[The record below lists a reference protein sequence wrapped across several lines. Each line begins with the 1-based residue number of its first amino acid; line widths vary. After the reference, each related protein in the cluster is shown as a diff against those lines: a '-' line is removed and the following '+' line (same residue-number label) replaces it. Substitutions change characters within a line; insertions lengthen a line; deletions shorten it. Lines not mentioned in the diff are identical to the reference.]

1 MKQLRRSLIAY
12 LFAIV
17 SLMTW
22 LSASFFSWYEFQEI
36 ASALVMGSCLVGM
49 VQWFIPAARSM
60 RDGQDYADFFAFS
73 IFQILFFMSVQR
85 LWGNILRWTDRPDYL
100 VYSPVTGIIMI
111 MGAFSVFLMILA
123 RDTEGGRVP
132 RDNITRAIVALIL
145 SGIIAATTLILFSDR
160 LDELGRVEVSPWQR
174 SQAELVVS
182 PLPAIRVP

>member
-1 MKQLRRSLIAY
+1 MKRLRRSLIAY
-12 LFAIV
+12 LFVIV
-17 SLMTW
+17 SLLTW

-49 VQWFIPAARSM
+49 VQWFRPAARSM

-132 RDNITRAIVALIL
+132 RANITRAIVALIL
-145 SGIIAATTLILFSDR
+145 SGIIAATTLILFSER
-160 LDELGRVEVSPWQR
+160 LDELGRIDVSPWGAPQV
-174 SQAELVVS
+174 ETVVS
-182 PLPAIRVP
+182 RRPIVD

>member
-1 MKQLRRSLIAY
+1 MKRLRRSLIAY

-17 SLMTW
+17 SLLTW

-36 ASALVMGSCLVGM
+36 SSALVMGSCVVGM
-49 VQWFIPAARSM
+49 VQWFKPAARSM

-85 LWGNILRWTDRPDYL
+85 LWGNLLRWTGRPDYL

-123 RDTEGGRVP
+123 RGTEGGRVP
-132 RDNITRAIVALIL
+132 GENITRAIVALIL

-160 LDELGRVEVSPWQR
+160 IDELGRVDASPWG
-174 SQAELVVS
+174 APGIEAVVS
-182 PLPAIRVP
+182 RRPIAK